1 MSNLS
6 RTIVFLLTLTFSG
19 GLGLSPAFSLP
30 LAGKQSLE
38 GNKNPIEITSDR
50 MRSENQ
56 NRKIIFSGNV
66 KSQWGDLEIQSDVL
80 EIYTLSPDRK
90 KASANNNFAGNQNLE
105 EIVALGNVRI
115 KKGNRRAKG
124 DKAIYFDRQQKII
137 LTGSPKAVAWDGE
150 NNIEGREMIFFLDR
164 DRFVVNERVI
174 FKMYPKNEEPGK
186 RKKSGPSAKRE
197 TASNHR

>member
-1 MSNLS
+1 VSNFY
-6 RTIVFLLTLTFSG
+6 RTVIFFLALTFSG
-19 GLGLSPAFSLP
+19 GLVLSPAFSLP
-30 LAGKQSLE
+30 LAEKHSPGE
-38 GNKNPIEITSDR
+38 NKSPLEITSDR

-66 KSQWGDLEIQSDVL
+66 TSLWGDLEIKSDVL
-80 EIYTLSPDRK
+80 EIYILSSEGQK
-90 KASANNNFAGNQNLE
+90 NSANNKIVGNQELE

-115 KKGNRRAKG
+115 KKGDRRARG
-124 DKAIYFDRQQKII
+124 DKAIYFNRQQKII
-137 LTGSPKAVAWDGE
+137 LTGTPKAVAWDGE
-150 NNIEGREMIFFLDR
+150 NNIEGREMIFFLER

-197 TASNHR
+197 TASNLP

>member
-1 MSNLS
+1 MSS
-6 RTIVFLLTLTFSG
+6 CYRTVIFLLALTISG
-19 GLGLSPAFSLP
+19 GLGLPSAFSLP
-30 LAGKQSLE
+30 LSGKPSPE

-66 KSQWGDLEIQSDVL
+66 KSKWGDLEIQSDVL
-80 EIYTLSPDRK
+80 EIYTLSSEGRN
-90 KASANNNFAGNQNLE
+90 ASANNSIAGGQELE

-137 LTGSPKAVAWDGE
+137 LTGSPKAVAWEGD
-150 NNIEGREMIFFLDR
+150 NIIEGREMIFLLER

-186 RKKSGPSAKRE
+186 RKKNGPAAKRE

>member
-6 RTIVFLLTLTFSG
+6 RTIVFLLTLTFSA

-30 LAGKQSLE
+30 LAGKPAAD

-66 KSQWGDLEIQSDVL
+66 KSKWGDLEIQSDVL

-90 KASANNNFAGNQNLE
+90 KASANNKVVGNQQLE

-115 KKGNRRAKG
+115 KKGDRRAKG

-137 LTGSPKAVAWDGE
+137 LTGTPKAMAWEGE
-150 NNIEGREMIFFLDR
+150 NIIEGREMIFFLER

-174 FKMYPKNEEPGK
+174 FKMNLQNEEPGK

-197 TASNHR
+197 TASNHQ